1 MKMLGGNHLHQGSEE
16 LVGKSKPM
24 QEIKKLISL
33 VGPSNVPVLI
43 LGETGTGKELIARAV
58 HKTSN
63 RSKGPFVTVNVGA
76 LPESILENEL
86 FGHGKGAFTG
96 AQVDKAGLVEIADR
110 GTFFGDEVGEMPLV
124 MQGKLLRVIETGTF
138 RRLGETRETKVN
150 VRLVCATNKDLEEEV
165 RQKNFRADLFY
176 RLSTFI
182 IRVPPLRERMEDIPL
197 LVDYFLSRFAA
208 VAGGAR
214 KHLARRGL
222 DRLMEYHWPGNVREL
237 ANVLERA
244 VLLSCVH
251 TEIPVDALALDTRGT
266 TFMPGQE
273 NGNRRTMRLR
283 DVEREYVAGI
293 LETVEGNKARAARL
307 LGISRT
313 KIYSLLGA
321 C

>member
-1 MKMLGGNHLHQGSEE
+1 MKILDDNHVHQGSEE
-16 LVGKSKPM
+16 LIGKSKPM
-24 QEIKKLISL
+24 QEIKKLISV

-58 HKTSN
+58 HRTSS
-63 RSKGPFVTVNVGA
+63 RAKGPFVTVNVGA

-96 AQVDKAGLVEIADR
+96 AQIDKAGLVEVADQ
-110 GTFFGDEVGEMPLV
+110 GTFFGDEVGEMPLL

-138 RRLGETRETKVN
+138 RRLGETREIKVN

-165 RQKNFRADLFY
+165 RQKHFRADLFY

-182 IRVPPLRERMEDIPL
+182 IRVPALRDRREDIPL
-197 LVDYFLSRFAA
+197 LADYFLSKFAA
-208 VAGGAR
+208 QGPPKRLSR
-214 KHLARRGL
+214 KGL
-222 DRLMEYHWPGNVREL
+222 DMLMDYPWPGNVREF

-244 VLLSCVH
+244 ILLSSEC
-251 TEIPVDALALDTRGT
+251 TEIPVDALDLDTRGA
-266 TFMPGQE
+266 TFVPGQY
-273 NGNRRTMRLR
+273 NDNIRATRLR
-283 DVEREYVAGI
+283 DAERQYVVRI
-293 LETVEGNKARAARL
+293 LKTVEGNKARAARL

-313 KIYSLLGA
+313 KIYNLLGA

>member
-1 MKMLGGNHLHQGSEE
+1 MKILGGNLLHQGAEE
-16 LVGKSKPM
+16 LVGRSRPM
-24 QEIKKLISL
+24 EEIKKLISV

-58 HKTSN
+58 HKISN
-63 RSKGPFVTVNVGA
+63 RSEGPFVTVNVGA
-76 LPESILENEL
+76 LPDSILENEL

-138 RRLGETRETKVN
+138 RRLGETREIKVN

-182 IRVPPLRERMEDIPL
+182 IRVPALRERREDIPL
-197 LVDYFLSRFAA
+197 LADYFLSKFAA
-208 VAGGAR
+208 EGAPKRLSR
-214 KHLARRGL
+214 KGL
-222 DRLMEYHWPGNVREL
+222 DMLMDYPWPGNVREFT
-237 ANVLERA
+237 NVLERA
-244 VLLSCVH
+244 ILLSSEH
-251 TEIPVDALALDTRGT
+251 TEIPVDALDPGTRGAA
-266 TFMPGQE
+266 FVPGQE
-273 NGNRRTMRLR
+273 SGNKRAMRLKEA
-283 DVEREYVAGI
+283 ERQYVVGI
-293 LETVEGNKARAARL
+293 LKTVEGNKARAARL

-313 KIYSLLGA
+313 KIYNLLGA